1 MEILIYSCCIYKSG
15 NMKKS
20 KMRVFARKFVEE
32 FFPVRMRDKIS
43 IFARSSGKLQCENRG
58 LNLTGLNK
66 KKRLAGI
73 TRPSTCTVGKRDKA
87 SLGNMPKNMHFDLGY
102 YCSVVLPH
110 TTTVFIRVHCQK
122 HQSQTEHNK
131 MISMLLPSYMSMTVV
146 QILV

>member
-58 LNLTGLNK
+58 LNLTRLNK
-66 KKRLAGI
+66 KEKGWQ
-73 TRPSTCTVGKRDKA
+73 A
-87 SLGNMPKNMHFDLGY
+87 SLAHLH
-102 YCSVVLPH
+102 VLSEREIKP
-110 TTTVFIRVHCQK
+110 VWEICQK
-122 HQSQTEHNK
+122 
-131 MISMLLPSYMSMTVV
+131 IC
-146 QILV
+146 ILI